1 MFGVSV
7 TDPSVDVHPD
17 DLVPRHDVPLDGR
30 SGFVV
35 VEERQVHYLE
45 WGPSVA
51 PPVVCL
57 HGGGQTAYMYEELG
71 SALRATHHVLA
82 PDLPNHGDSDP
93 LPDDLWG
100 REHLAAT
107 IPPLLDEFGLQ
118 RAVLVGASL
127 GGLASISFAA
137 EHPDRLVGIVLIDI
151 GHRLEDEGVQKIMD
165 FMRAHE
171 SFGSLEEAADF
182 IAGYLPYRK
191 SFRPENLKRNLRQ
204 RADGRWIWKHGMGR
218 RSQRQLETTG
228 AELDWKSIMTGVAED
243 AAGID
248 VPVLLLR
255 GGASDVLSGDA
266 AEELMR
272 ILRHGRLETVEKA
285 GHLAAGDNPHSTV
298 GLVKGFLAQLGW

>member
-1 MFGVSV
+1 VAAAPL
-7 TDPSVDVHPD
+7 TND
-17 DLVPRHDVPLDGR
+17 DAVPRHDVPLGGR
-30 SGFVV
+30 SGFAVV
-35 VEERQVHYLE
+35 DGRQVHYLE
-45 WGPSVA
+45 WGHVRA
-51 PPVVCL
+51 ANVLCL

-71 SALRATHHVLA
+71 SALRATHHLLA

-93 LPDDLWG
+93 LLDGGWG

-107 IPPLLDEFGLQ
+107 IPPLLDEFGLP

-127 GGLASISFAA
+127 GGLTSISFAA
-137 EHPDRLVGIVLIDI
+137 QHPDRLVGIVLIDI
-151 GHRLEDEGVQKIMD
+151 GHRLEDEGVKKIMD

-218 RSQRQLETTG
+218 RWQQQLETTG
-228 AELDWKSIMTGVAED
+228 TELDWKSIMTGVAED
-243 AAGID
+243 AAGIEA
-248 VPVLLLR
+248 PVLLLR

-266 AEELMR
+266 AEELTG
-272 ILRHGRLETVEKA
+272 ILRHGRLETVERA

-298 GLVKGFLAQLGW
+298 SLVKGFLGELGW